1 MFESVGMGVDLER
14 AKAAFIVC
22 EGSVEKREEVLGGDG
37 FELENLGAG
46 DEGGI
51 DVEVGI
57 VRGGSNE
64 ANGAAFEVG
73 EEGVLLGFIEAV
85 NFVDEED
92 GRLVAE
98 L

>member
-1 MFESVGMGVDLER
+1 MGVDLER
-14 AKAAFIVC
+14 SEAAFIVGD
-22 EGSVEKREEVLGGDG
+22 GSLEKREKVLGGDG

-51 DVEVGI
+51 DVEIGI

-73 EEGVLLGFIEAV
+73 EESVLLGFVEPV
-85 NFVDEED
+85 NFVDKED